1 MAKIHPTAQV
11 DPRAKLAEDVEIGPF
26 CVVGPEVEVGPGTR
40 LFSHVVLEGRVRL
53 GARNQIY
60 PFVTIGMPPQHLAYQ
75 GEPTRVEIGD
85 ENILREYVSVHRG
98 TTFDQGVTR
107 IGNRCFL
114 MAYVHVAHDCDL
126 ADEVIMAS
134 GAMLAGHVRV
144 GPRVFFGG
152 QAGVHQFVRIGEHAF
167 IGAHSGVNKDVPP
180 FVKVFGNPAGIYD
193 LNLVGLRRAGFSREV
208 LKALREA
215 LRIYLEAPTVA
226 EALALLREKGASL
239 PQIETFR
246 TFLEAESRQG
256 LMRRQVRKGEG
267 F

>member
-11 DPRAKLAEDVEIGPF
+11 DSRAKLAEDVEIGPF
-26 CVVGPEVEVGPGTR
+26 CVVGPEVEIGPGTR
-40 LFSHVVLEGRVRL
+40 LFSHVVLEGQVRL
-53 GARNQIY
+53 GARNQLY

-98 TTFDQGVTR
+98 TTLDKGVTR

-114 MAYVHVAHDCDL
+114 MAYVHVAHDCEL

-193 LNLVGLRRAGFSREV
+193 LNLVGLKRAGFSRDA

-215 LRIYLEAPTVA
+215 LRIYLEAGTVV
-226 EALALLREKGASL
+226 EALSLLRQHLAEQPKVDAF
-239 PQIETFR
+239 IA
-246 TFLEAESRQG
+246 FLQGESRQG
-256 LMRRQVRKGEG
+256 FMRRRVRKGEG
-267 F
+267 G